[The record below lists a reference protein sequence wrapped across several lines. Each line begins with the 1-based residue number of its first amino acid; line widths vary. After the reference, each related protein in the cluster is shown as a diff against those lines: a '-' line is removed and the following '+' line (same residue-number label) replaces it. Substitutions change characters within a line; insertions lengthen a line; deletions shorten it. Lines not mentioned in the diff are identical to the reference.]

1 MSAME
6 KMYMSSLG
14 LSATKLQAI
23 SRKRTCCNV
32 KGSVNTRAFT
42 ILAATKLVLLLALPS
57 AVQAQLNYTTNNG
70 TVTIT
75 GYSGPPWVVTI
86 PSTINGYTVSS
97 IGGGS
102 FESANLTSVTISDS
116 VTNIGDNA
124 FYDCLNLTN
133 VAIGTNLTS
142 IGEGAFYY
150 CANLTSITIG
160 STVINIGVD
169 AFDAC
174 HNLTNIIV
182 AESNPTYSSLSGV
195 LFDKAQAT
203 LLQFPSGLGGIY
215 TIPNSVTSIGVDA
228 FAFSGLTSVILSNN
242 VNNFG
247 AGFEYC
253 PSLTNILVAASN
265 QVYSSLSGVLF
276 DKAQV
281 TLLQFPEGLGGTY
294 TIPNSVT
301 SIGDSAFYDCN
312 NLTNVIIG
320 DSVTSLGGEAFF
332 LCTSLTSVA
341 IGNGV
346 TNIGDEAFYRCYGLS
361 SVTVGTS
368 VTSIGNEVFG
378 NCPSLTNILV
388 AASNQVYSSLSGVL
402 FDKAQVTLLQ
412 FPEGLGGT
420 YTIPNSV
427 TCIGDS
433 AFYDCNNL
441 TNVIIGDSV
450 TSIGSF
456 AFYDCSSLMEVYF
469 EGNAPTATNDFSV
482 FLSDN
487 RGVVYYLPATTGW
500 GPTFD
505 FWPTAPWF
513 LPNPLILNNT
523 LGLGAQTNAFGF
535 TISWAT
541 NSAVVVEAST
551 NLAIPD
557 WSPVST
563 NTLIG
568 GTSYF
573 SDPQWTN
580 YPARFYRL
588 SSP

>member
-320 DSVTSLGGEAFF
+320 DSVTS
-332 LCTSLTSVA
+332 
-341 IGNGV
+341 
-346 TNIGDEAFYRCYGLS
+346 
-361 SVTVGTS
+361 
-368 VTSIGNEVFG
+368 
-378 NCPSLTNILV
+378 
-388 AASNQVYSSLSGVL
+388 
-402 FDKAQVTLLQ
+402 
-412 FPEGLGGT
+412 
-420 YTIPNSV
+420 
-427 TCIGDS
+427 
-433 AFYDCNNL
+433 
-441 TNVIIGDSV
+441 
-450 TSIGSF
+450 IGSF